1 MGTPTNFV
9 LAVCLLAAGAGASA
23 PPALSAGPAGPF
35 DCASGS
41 WILKGAVAHPAQ
53 GVDASFSPDWQPT
66 LEGIAAC
73 TRTPAWR
80 TACVTI
86 QGHTDAIA
94 FNDPT
99 AVAFGGVEAAQ
110 LARGRGRS
118 TDVLNRLY
126 KLGVTPERLRE
137 LPPASEPDYRGVALS
152 VVLGC
157 VGPRSNGSAIT
168 SAELRVAVRDSVR
181 EELTE
186 QRRQDALAKPPPPV
200 YSHHFWAE
208 ANLLATLVG
217 TTPDSAFGPALQIG
231 AGWNYRFLFARADVG
246 FAVGT
251 TVPQRTGYEFGAA
264 AGYFHARWLQVG
276 VVFND
281 RLSASNPTQ
290 AWLEQT
296 WAFGVEGTHCLWRFK
311 GLDLCAREAVLP
323 LGGRTRRG
331 EEVNGQLF
339 RIPDTHDSA
348 LRFELGASVRKNF

>member
-1 MGTPTNFV
+1 M
-9 LAVCLLAAGAGASA
+9 LEGAPSRVEKGASA
-23 PPALSAGPAGPF
+23 
-35 DCASGS
+35 
-41 WILKGAVAHPAQ
+41 
-53 GVDASFSPDWQPT
+53 SFNPDWQPT

-80 TACVTI
+80 TACVAI
-86 QGHTDAIA
+86 QGHTDKIA
-94 FNDPT
+94 FNDPV
-99 AVAFGGVEAAQ
+99 AVAFGSVEAAQ

-118 TDVLNRLY
+118 TEVLDRLY
-126 KLGVTPERLRE
+126 KLGVEPQRLRE

-157 VGPRSNGSAIT
+157 VASTPNGSALST
-168 SAELRVAVRDSVR
+168 EQLQSTVRQSVR

-186 QRRQDALAKPPPPV
+186 QRRREAAAVPPPPV
-200 YSHHFWAE
+200 YPHRFWAE

-217 TTPDSAFGPALQIG
+217 TTPNSALGPVLQVG
-231 AGWNYRFLFARADVG
+231 GGWNYRFVFARADLGFSVG
-246 FAVGT
+246 ST
-251 TVPQRTGYEFGAA
+251 SPQRTGYELGVA

-296 WAFGVEGTHCLWRFK
+296 WALGVEGTHCLWRVH

-323 LGGRTRRG
+323 LGGRTRRA
-331 EEVNGQLF
+331 EDVDGQLF
-339 RIPDTHDSA
+339 RIPDTHDAA
-348 LRFELGASVRKNF
+348 LRFELGASLRKNF